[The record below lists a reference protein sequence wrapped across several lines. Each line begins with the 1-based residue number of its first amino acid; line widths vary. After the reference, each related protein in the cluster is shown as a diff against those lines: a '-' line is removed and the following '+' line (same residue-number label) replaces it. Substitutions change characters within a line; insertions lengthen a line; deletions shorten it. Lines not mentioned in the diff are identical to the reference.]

1 MNTQVRLSE
10 NIELISPEMTPA
22 IETLYARLLRM
33 NLKHIAICSPNRACG
48 NSTLAWLL
56 ARRAAM
62 AGQQVLLIDFNLQSP
77 TLHRLARCE
86 RPEWL
91 PLDDSWQ
98 NAVQHCEA
106 LESLSLLTCPEEFSH
121 HIEFHNPVT
130 LQTFFES
137 CRTRYDLVLCDLP
150 PLLNPQEESIPADI
164 LCAASQGTLL
174 NITSG
179 ITTESEADEVRD
191 ILRQSGAHLSAVVM
205 NDRFTPG
212 LKQELIRETYRL
224 ERIFPRWMPRLR
236 KRLDKMTLLNQD
248 L

>member
-1 MNTQVRLSE
+1 MNTQVRLSD

-33 NLKHIAICSPNRACG
+33 SLQHIAICSPTKGCG
-48 NSTLAWLL
+48 TSTLSWLL

-62 AGQQVLLIDFNLQSP
+62 AGQHVLLIDFNLQAP
-77 TLHRLARCE
+77 TLHQLAHCE

-98 NAVQHCEA
+98 SAVQVCEE
-106 LESLSLLTCPEEFSH
+106 LETLSLLTCPAEFGH
-121 HIEFHNPVT
+121 HIEFHNPAT
-130 LQTFFES
+130 LQTFFER
-137 CRTRYDLVLCDLP
+137 CRTLYDLVLCDLP
-150 PLLNPQEESIPADI
+150 PLLHPHEEALPADI
-164 LCAASQGTLL
+164 LCAACQGTLL
-174 NITSG
+174 NIASG
-179 ITTESEADEVRD
+179 VTTESEADEVRE

-212 LKQELIRETYRL
+212 LQQELMRETYRL
-224 ERIFPRWMPRLR
+224 ERMFPRWMPRLR
-236 KRLDKMTLLNQD
+236 NRLRRMTLLNQD